1 MNPGIP
7 EEAGK
12 TANAFIEAM
21 KTQPLALALCVMNMG
36 LLAIG
41 YFFLTK
47 VYEQRQLDQAAL
59 YREHQQT
66 QEILKSCVHVDDLEK
81 VLRR

>member
-1 MNPGIP
+1 MNGPV
-7 EEAGK
+7 EQAGK
-12 TANAFIEAM
+12 AANSFIQAL
-21 KTQPLALALCVMNMG
+21 KDQPLVLALCVMNVG
-36 LLAIG
+36 LLGIG

-66 QEILKSCVHVDDLEK
+66 QDILKSCVHVDDLEK
-81 VLRR
+81 LMKR